1 MTKVKVLIE
10 GYAREEENYQIASST
25 TTLIRDKNLNIIVD
39 PGMDRELLLNALKKE
54 KLSVND
60 INYIILSHYHPDH
73 FLLAGIFEK
82 AKIIDNDSI
91 YSFNGRIEEH
101 NGIVPG
107 TSIKIIP
114 TPGHQSSHCSVLVN
128 DDKLGK
134 VVIAADVFWWWDNE
148 QKKIDNKSLMKRKD
162 PYAENEEELINSREK
177 VFEIADYIIPGHGR
191 MFKVDK
197 KK

>member
-1 MTKVKVLIE
+1 MAKIKVLIE

-25 TTLIRDKNLNIIVD
+25 TTLIKDENLNLIVD
-39 PGMDRELLLNALKKE
+39 PGMDRELLLKALKKE

-60 INYIILSHYHPDH
+60 IDYVILSHYHPDH
-73 FLLAGIFEK
+73 FLLVGIFEK
-82 AKIIDNDSI
+82 AKIIDKDSI

-101 NGIVPG
+101 NGIVPK

-114 TPGHQSSHCSVLVN
+114 TPGHQDSHCSVLVN

-148 QKKIDNKSLMKRKD
+148 QKKIDKDNLINRKD
-162 PYAENEEELINSREK
+162 DYAQNEAELINSRKEILK
-177 VFEIADYIIPGHGR
+177 IADYIIPGHGG
-191 MFKVDK
+191 MFKVK
-197 KK
+197 N